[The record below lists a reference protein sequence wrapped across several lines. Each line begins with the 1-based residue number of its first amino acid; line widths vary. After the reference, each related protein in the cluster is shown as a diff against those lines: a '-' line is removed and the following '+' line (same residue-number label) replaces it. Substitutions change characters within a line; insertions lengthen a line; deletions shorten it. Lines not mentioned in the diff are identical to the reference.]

1 MQAWKKGSLVSI
13 AKFCDS
19 IQASGNQQWGLMS
32 CHEWLVLP
40 MCRVDELQRQ
50 EAEIRVAM
58 EAAGNDKHK
67 VNSHMMVA
75 P

>member
-1 MQAWKKGSLVSI
+1 M
-13 AKFCDS
+13 
-19 IQASGNQQWGLMS
+19 
-32 CHEWLVLP
+32 
-40 MCRVDELQRQ
+40 DELQQQ

-75 P
+75 PSVTLSGLVSLVWVSPMLLMAVVAAMCGSCTALLAL